1 MNADILSLLNLL
13 VVVLIVAAVIVVVMW
28 VARVI
33 DSPRGS
39 GAEVFQP
46 RRGGKA
52 SVSCRRHGSLT
63 PGWYPDQNDPNL
75 SRYFDER
82 MWTTATRPPG

>member
-1 MNADILSLLNLL
+1 MNADISSLLNLL

-28 VARVI
+28 VARAAAA
-33 DSPRGS
+33 PRS
-39 GAEVFQP
+39 SSHVMEE
-46 RRGGKA
+46 RRPLVADGHA
-52 SVSCRRHGSLT
+52 SLT

-82 MWTTATRPPG
+82 MWMTATRPPG